1 MEGSSETD
9 CLDHELRQEMQKLV
23 EQLTTSGKPIL
34 NAETMKKFKN
44 ICKYVNLPHLR
55 VHFLFINT
63 V

>member
-34 NAETMKKFKN
+34 NAETMKKFKS
-44 ICKYVNLPHLR
+44 ICKYVN
-55 VHFLFINT
+55 
-63 V
+63 